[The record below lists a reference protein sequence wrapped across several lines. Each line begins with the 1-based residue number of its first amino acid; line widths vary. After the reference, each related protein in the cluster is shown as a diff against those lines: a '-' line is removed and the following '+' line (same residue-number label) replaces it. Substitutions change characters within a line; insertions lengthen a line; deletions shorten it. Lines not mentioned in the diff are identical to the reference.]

1 MKFNSLIGR
10 CIGGL
15 VGCALTASTLAQPVP
30 TSWDSEDGVN
40 KAETRQYLSLIW
52 QAEIT
57 GQQIDLSQFEF
68 TNDLPDIM
76 GLLVAPQKEV
86 FGKLYSH
93 RLDPHGLT
101 GPPYGLNELMRD
113 DPAVRA
119 QFRECVLT
127 DKITLGPDAD
137 QQAADK
143 HLLMIIDGIF
153 EQSEFKLEGFQIV
166 GDQLESTKLEV
177 IKTPG
182 TVSPPTNPPTSPT
195 QFECDLKWWVER
207 SFFECMTNGRPRLYI
222 PENGLDPTDP
232 N

>member
-1 MKFNSLIGR
+1 M
-10 CIGGL
+10 
-15 VGCALTASTLAQPVP
+15 
-30 TSWDSEDGVN
+30 
-40 KAETRQYLSLIW
+40 SLIW

-57 GQQIDLSQFEF
+57 GQQIDLSQFVF

-86 FGKLYSH
+86 FEKLYSH
-93 RLDPHGLT
+93 RLDPHGLS

-153 EQSEFKLEGFQIV
+153 EQAEFKIEGFQIV
-166 GDQLESTKLEV
+166 GDELESTKLEV
-177 IKTPG
+177 IKIPG

-207 SFFECMTNGRPRLYI
+207 SFFECMTNGTPRLYI
-222 PENGLDPTDP
+222 PENSLDRLTQTGRRSVAQCRGSIVTIFLMP
-232 N
+232 

>member
-1 MKFNSLIGR
+1 MSL
-10 CIGGL
+10 
-15 VGCALTASTLAQPVP
+15 STFAQPIP
-30 TSWDSEDGVN
+30 TPWDSEN
-40 KAETRQYLSLIW
+40 PANIAETRQFMSLIW

-57 GQQIDLSQFEF
+57 GQQIDLSQFVF

-86 FGKLYSH
+86 FEKLYSH
-93 RLDPHGLT
+93 RLDPHGLS

-119 QFRECVLT
+119 QFRDCVLT

-153 EQSEFKLEGFQIV
+153 EQAEFKIEGFQIV
-166 GDQLESTKLEV
+166 GDELESTKLEV
-177 IKTPG
+177 IKIPG
-182 TVSPPTNPPTSPT
+182 TVPPPTNPATSPT
-195 QFECDLKWWVER
+195 QFECDLK
-207 SFFECMTNGRPRLYI
+207 
-222 PENGLDPTDP
+222 
-232 N
+232 